1 MDLDALCWLRA
12 PCHARSQHRDLTR
25 SLYQR
30 SLVFVVCLLQRGCV
44 DLVSSFSLYLASVTV
59 EVAVL
64 LYAIDYA

>member
-1 MDLDALCWLRA
+1 MDRLVLATCA
-12 PCHARSQHRDLTR
+12 MSAHSQHKDLTR

-44 DLVSSFSLYLASVTV
+44 DLVSSISLYLASITV